1 MIPDSALFLAVAQ
14 IAGIFVGFGGIIGT
28 LGDFHARTEAAKLLQ
43 SVVSMSL
50 SAMTAALIPATL
62 IQFQLENQ
70 ILWQLS
76 AGIYILLI
84 WVGGTLV
91 VVFNEDYWAWFRAH
105 IRRAPLFAGLFW
117 IGLEVPIQVSLIL
130 ALLNVEPAWSQGFYV
145 TALMFNLFQAATL
158 LTRFLFEKP
167 KE

>member
-1 MIPDSALFLAVAQ
+1 MTPDSSLFLAVAQ

-62 IQFQLENQ
+62 IQFQLDPQ

-84 WVGGTLV
+84 WLGGSLV
-91 VVFNEDYWAWFRAH
+91 VLFNPDYRAWFRAH
-105 IRRAPLFAGLFW
+105 VKRAPFFAALFW
-117 IGLEVPIQVSLIL
+117 IGLEVPIQVSLFL
-130 ALLNVEPAWSQGFYV
+130 ALFNVVPLWSQGFYV

>member
-1 MIPDSALFLAVAQ
+1 MQPDSSLFLAVAQ

-62 IQFQLENQ
+62 IQFQPDPEM
-70 ILWQLS
+70 LWQLS

-84 WVGGTLV
+84 WIGGTLV
-91 VVFNEDYWAWFRAH
+91 VMFNPEFRDWFRAH
-105 IRRAPLFAGLFW
+105 VRRAPLFALLFW
-117 IGLEVPIQVSLIL
+117 FGLEVPIQVSLFL
-130 ALLNVEPAWSQGFYV
+130 ALFDVAPQWSQGFYV
-145 TALMFNLFQAATL
+145 TALMFNLFQAAVL

>member
-1 MIPDSALFLAVAQ
+1 MQPDSSLFLAVAQ

-62 IQFQLENQ
+62 IQFQPDPEM
-70 ILWQLS
+70 LWQLS

-84 WVGGTLV
+84 WIGGTLV
-91 VVFNEDYWAWFRAH
+91 VMFNPEFRDWFRAH
-105 IRRAPLFAGLFW
+105 VRRAPLFALLFW
-117 IGLEVPIQVSLIL
+117 FGLEVPIQVSLFL
-130 ALLNVEPAWSQGFYV
+130 ALLDVAPQWSQGFYV
-145 TALMFNLFQAATL
+145 TALMFNLFQAAVL